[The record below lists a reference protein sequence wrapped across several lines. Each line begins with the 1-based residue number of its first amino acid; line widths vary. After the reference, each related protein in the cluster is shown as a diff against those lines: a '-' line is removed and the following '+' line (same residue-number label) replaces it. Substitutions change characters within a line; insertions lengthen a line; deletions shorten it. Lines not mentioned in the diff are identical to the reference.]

1 MYNDF
6 SQRNGTKREEMDSD
20 SNKSYMN
27 RRKSSVYEE
36 IDVGKV
42 SMSYP
47 WRAPV
52 FTPYFWWGP
61 CSSSF

>member
-1 MYNDF
+1 MYNVF

-47 WRAPV
+47 WRASV
-52 FTPYFWWGP
+52 FTPYF
-61 CSSSF
+61 